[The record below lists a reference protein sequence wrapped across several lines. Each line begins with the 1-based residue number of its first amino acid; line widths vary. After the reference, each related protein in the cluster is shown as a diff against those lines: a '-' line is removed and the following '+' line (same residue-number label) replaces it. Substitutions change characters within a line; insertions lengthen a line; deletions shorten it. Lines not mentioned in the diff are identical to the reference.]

1 MIHRVAILAASLVAA
16 AGLAVGLVFAGIA
29 PAAAPVAAEPVPAP
43 VVATTDAPQEAVQVD
58 TVYVAPQAT
67 PEDIVVV
74 KTVSAHHG
82 GEDGEN
88 ENEGSDD

>member
-16 AGLAVGLVFAGIA
+16 AGLAVGLLVAGFA
-29 PAAAPVAAEPVPAP
+29 PATTPVAAEPALAP
-43 VVATTDAPQEAVQVD
+43 VVATTDAPRPVVQVD

-67 PEDIVVV
+67 PEDTVVV

-82 GEDGEN
+82 DEDGEN

>member
-16 AGLAVGLVFAGIA
+16 AGLAVGLVVAGFA
-29 PAAAPVAAEPVPAP
+29 PTPVPVSAEPVSAP
-43 VVATTDAPQEAVQVD
+43 VVATTDAPRPVVQVD

-67 PEDIVVV
+67 PEDVVVV
-74 KTVSAHHG
+74 KTVSAHQG

-88 ENEGSDD
+88 ESEGSDD